1 MCHALNSLELPS
13 ILHALFGL
21 QLAHDPLVVKD
32 NEGALAPVHIRVPN
46 QQTYHISF
54 ITAE

>member
-1 MCHALNSLELPS
+1 MLLIRSSSLAS
-13 ILHALFGL
+13 CTHFGL
-21 QLAHDPLVVKD
+21 QLAHDSLVVKD